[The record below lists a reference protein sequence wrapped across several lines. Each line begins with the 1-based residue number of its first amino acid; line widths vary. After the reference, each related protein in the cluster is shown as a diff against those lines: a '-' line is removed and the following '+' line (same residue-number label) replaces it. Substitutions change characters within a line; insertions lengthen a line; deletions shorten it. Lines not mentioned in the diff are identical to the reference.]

1 MAAPAPSPPPA
12 SWPRYFDDDHAPDDR
27 RAALVDELTSFFATE
42 AGLRLV
48 TGGARRGAGGGVALA
63 LDHAAVTAAAGSADL
78 VASLEVQPDEGLACL
93 ACAAAEVRTRGKGGK
108 GGGFEAGAGSWRLSP
123 APPLRLLS
131 RPTRPWRAG

>member
-1 MAAPAPSPPPA
+1 M
-12 SWPRYFDDDHAPDDR
+12 
-27 RAALVDELTSFFATE
+27 DELTSFFATE

-63 LDHAAVTAAAGSADL
+63 LDHAVVTAAAGSADL

-93 ACAAAEVRTRGKGGK
+93 ACAAAEVRRRGTRGERAGGLRQ
-108 GGGFEAGAGSWRLSP
+108 GP
-123 APPLRLLS
+123 AVGVFHPRPPLRLLS